1 MSWDQIQAAVAHL
14 VLVAWLL
21 ALAILPIGA
30 LVGIALHGRWVSR
43 HPTSDGRAPLNHPLA
58 ARWYD
63 WKELEARR
71 GWLPQSF
78 TYSPHL
84 RNDAPDLEQVLP
96 PAPNLPSL
104 SLEDLLRGPGV
115 TYGQDVGTGQPVTD
129 DRVRSLL
136 VGGIPGSGKSTFVCL
151 VVAQLVQ
158 RGAGVSLGDPHAGH
172 PESLADRLAA
182 LGIRPTVESEPRH
195 ILALVATAAH
205 EIQARKVGHPAAHP
219 VIVVVDELPEQIR
232 LLGDRDRERLREAL
246 EVLGFSGRKFG
257 VSVILLAQSWTRA
270 TIGGTAVRNLVPAA
284 AIFRMRRDEALTMSG
299 LTADRWPDD
308 PLNLPP
314 GEAYLVGVGSD
325 IARIR
330 VPSLSVRPAF
340 AVPSHQPLADPNE
353 VTANTQRTP
362 NEDQTKAQILA
373 LLRRGTQPK
382 EVVRIVFGIEKQG
395 ASYTARMR
403 EVWAVVSDALGNV
416 EPC

>member
-1 MSWDQIQAAVAHL
+1 MSWDQVQANLAH
-14 VLVAWLL
+14 L
-21 ALAILPIGA
+21 ALASWLVALAVLPLGV
-30 LVGIALHGRWVSR
+30 LVGVALHGRWVSR
-43 HPTSDGRAPLNHPLA
+43 HPTSDGRAPLDHPLA
-58 ARWYD
+58 VRYYD
-63 WKELEARR
+63 VKALEARR
-71 GWLPQSF
+71 GWLPASF

-84 RNDAPDLEQVLP
+84 RNEAPVLEPEALA
-96 PAPNLPSL
+96 APNLPSL
-104 SLEDLLRGPGV
+104 SLEDLLSGPGV
-115 TYGQDVGTGQPVTD
+115 TYGQDVATGQPVTD

-151 VVAQLVQ
+151 VVAQLVR

-172 PESLADRLAA
+172 PESLADRLAV

-195 ILALVATAAH
+195 ILALVATAAQ

-257 VSVILLAQSWTRA
+257 VSIILLAQSWTRA

-284 AIFRMRRDEALTMSG
+284 AIFRMRRDEALAMSG
-299 LTADRWPDD
+299 IRAESWPDD

-330 VPSLSVRPAF
+330 VPALGARPVLGLPSSGARDGLNEHTMSTPRALSD
-340 AVPSHQPLADPNE
+340 DPK
-353 VTANTQRTP
+353 R
-362 NEDQTKAQILA
+362 AQILELA
-373 LLRRGTQPK
+373 RRGV
-382 EVVRIVFGIEKQG
+382 ELREIVRIVYGLERTG
-395 ASYTARMR
+395 AAYTARMR
-403 EVWAVVSDALGNV
+403 EVWAVVTGAVRGDA
-416 EPC
+416 